1 MVDKSVILRRTQEV
15 TRHLGRLSPYTGL
28 SLEQFMADPVAQDVA
43 EYNLFQIVNHL
54 IDIVQHI
61 VVDEGYGAPESAYEA
76 ADMLA
81 EKGVFMPEDVR
92 LFRRMV
98 GFRNIVGH
106 DYVDIDKKV
115 VHSILA
121 TAASDIS
128 SLLSR
133 ITSKF
138 L

>member
-1 MVDKSVILRRTQEV
+1 MVDRNVILRRAQEIA
-15 TRHLGRLSPYTGL
+15 RHLGRFSAYTGL
-28 SLEQFMADPVAQDVA
+28 SFEQFTADPVAQDVA

-61 VVDEGYGAPESAYEA
+61 VVDEGYGTPESAYEA

-81 EKGVFMPEDVR
+81 EKGVFVPEDVR

-98 GFRNIVGH
+98 GFRNIIGH

-121 TAASDIS
+121 TAPADIS

-133 ITSKF
+133 ITSRF

>member
-1 MVDKSVILRRTQEV
+1 MVDKGVIIRRTQEIEN
-15 TRHLGRLSPYTGL
+15 HLKRLGPYKELT
-28 SLEQFMADPVAQDVA
+28 LERFVEDVVAQDVV

-54 IDIVQHI
+54 IDMVQHI
-61 VVDEGYGAPESAYEA
+61 AVDEEYGAPESAYEA

-81 EKGVFMPEDVR
+81 EKGILSPEDVR

-106 DYVDIDKKV
+106 DYLSIDKKV
-115 VHSILA
+115 VHAIL
-121 TAASDIS
+121 SSGSNDITKFVS
-128 SLLSR
+128 H
-133 ITSKF
+133 ITSRF